1 MRRPATG
8 PGIIEVSAPAILPDA
23 LEAMCVPPH
32 SVAAEQSVL
41 GGLMLDHSRWA
52 DVAERLREEDFYR
65 QEHRLLF
72 RAISELAK
80 SQLPFDTVTVSE
92 WLQRRGQ
99 LEQAG
104 GFAYLGTLQLH
115 TATAAN
121 VCTYADIV
129 HQCSMRRQL
138 IPMNGEGVDAA
149 RTGAPPA
156 AEIAARF
163 TASPAPH
170 ARAQNGLEVLGSP
183 RAVTRRITDIPTERL
198 AWLWPSRIPLG
209 KVTVFSGDPGLGKSL
224 VTLAIAAAVSCG
236 SCWPCREGTAPLG
249 DVMLVSAEDD
259 PADTIRPR
267 LEAANADL
275 HRIHVL
281 DAVEF
286 VDADGRPQRRP
297 WNFTDMDALGTRLA
311 ALPECRLVIVDPLSA
326 YLAGTDS
333 HKNSDVRALLAP
345 LAEMASRQRVAV
357 LCVSHLNKSAGP
369 AMYRTTGSLAFVA
382 AARAVYGVAKDPNN
396 ASRRLVVPIKCNLSA
411 DSTGLAYK
419 IIANADGTPV
429 IEWESETVTISAEE
443 AFSVPA
449 YDDEQGE
456 RREAVEWLTDYLA
469 GGPKSARQ
477 VRVAAQENGLAWRTV
492 RRAQVALNIRP
503 AKTRFD
509 GGWEWTL
516 PAKVPT
522 DPEDV
527 HLKNVDTFDEVGHL
541 RQEEGVL

>member
-1 MRRPATG
+1 MNA
-8 PGIIEVSAPAILPDA
+8 APAHRFSEVKDLRMTPY
-23 LEAMCVPPH
+23 
-32 SVAAEQSVL
+32 SVATEQSVL
-41 GGLMLDHSRWA
+41 GCLMLDNTTWKQVA
-52 DVAERLREEDFYR
+52 DRVHEEDFYLPK
-65 QEHRLLF
+65 HRLIF
-72 RAISELAK
+72 RAITELAD
-80 SQLPFDTVTVSE
+80 SGTPFDTVFLSE
-92 WLQRRGQ
+92 WLQSRGQ

-104 GFAYLGTLQLH
+104 GFAYLGRLRVDTP
-115 TATAAN
+115 TAAN
-121 VCTYADIV
+121 VCAYADIV
-129 HQCSMRRQL
+129 HKCSLRR
-138 IPMNGEGVDAA
+138 P
-149 RTGAPPA
+149 
-156 AEIAARF
+156 RF
-163 TASPAPH
+163 TASLAPH
-170 ARAQNGLEVLGSP
+170 VCAQNGLEVLVSP
-183 RAVTRRITDIPTERL
+183 RAVTRRITDIPAEKL

-209 KVTVFSGDPGLGKSL
+209 KVTVLSGDPGLGKSL
-224 VTLAIAAAVSCG
+224 VTLDIAASVSRG
-236 SCWPCREGTAPLG
+236 SCWPCGEGTAPLG
-249 DVMLVSAEDD
+249 DVVLVSAEDD

-267 LEAANADL
+267 LEAADADL

-286 VDADGRPQRRP
+286 VDADGRPQRRS
-297 WNFTDMDALGTRLA
+297 WKFTDTDALGTRLA
-311 ALPECRLVIVDPLSA
+311 ALPECRVVIVDPLSA

-345 LAEMASRQRVAV
+345 LAEMASRRRVAV

-396 ASRRLVVPIKCNLSA
+396 ASRRLVIPIKCNLSA

-419 IIANADGTPV
+419 LIAKADGTPV
-429 IEWESETVTISAEE
+429 IEWEPETVTISAEE

-469 GGPKSARQ
+469 GGPKSAKQ

-509 GGWEWTL
+509 GGWEWAL
-516 PAKVPT
+516 PAKVAT

-527 HLKNVDTFDEVGHL
+527 HLKNVATFDEVGHL